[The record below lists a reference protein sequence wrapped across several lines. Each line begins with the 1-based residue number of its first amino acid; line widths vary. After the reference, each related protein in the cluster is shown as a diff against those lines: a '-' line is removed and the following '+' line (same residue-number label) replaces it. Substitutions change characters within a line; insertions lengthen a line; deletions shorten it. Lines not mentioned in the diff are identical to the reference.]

1 MERKTYDEALDL
13 AQRDL
18 SPLLR
23 QKVRDLFKTSK
34 VAGQSYRHM
43 VADVSPASCAAL
55 INDYCSGNL
64 AYRIY
69 NLGSTRTVKNM
80 KRVAMLYELLGL
92 DKDDKIVELTKQINP
107 ELMYPLPLTLS
118 LEGRCNVQVNFK
130 EEGLFITPNQQ
141 SHLERLA
148 AMYASQNKKQ

>member
-1 MERKTYDEALDL
+1 M
-13 AQRDL
+13 
-18 SPLLR
+18 S
-23 QKVRDLFKTSK
+23 F
-34 VAGQSYRHM
+34 
-43 VADVSPASCAAL
+43 
-55 INDYCSGNL
+55 
-64 AYRIY
+64 
-69 NLGSTRTVKNM
+69 
-80 KRVAMLYELLGL
+80 GL

-148 AMYASQNKKQ
+148 LCMRHKTKKQ